1 MAIVTSMSYLFRS
14 IGGVVGI
21 SASSAI
27 FQGVVKNILVQQI
40 QGPNAELVRSK
51 LLFFSFFFLYTD
63 TCPTRSTLKLLV
75 NL

>member
-27 FQGVVKNILVQQI
+27 FQGVVKSILVQQI

-51 LLFFSFFFLYTD
+51 LLFFCTN
-63 TCPTRSTLKLLV
+63 TCPTCSTSKLLV

>member
-51 LLFFSFFFLYTD
+51 LLFFLYTD